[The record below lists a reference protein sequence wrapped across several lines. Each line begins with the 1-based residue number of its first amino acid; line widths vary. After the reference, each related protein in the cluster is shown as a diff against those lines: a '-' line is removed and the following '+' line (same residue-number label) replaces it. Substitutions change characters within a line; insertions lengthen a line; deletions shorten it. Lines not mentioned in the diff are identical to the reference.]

1 MNTAKSG
8 RAWLTGAIFSGHYE
22 VGSLIARGGMS
33 EVYHA
38 VDLWSNNPVAVKVLL
53 PQFSQDASVQ
63 QKFFREER
71 SLRQVRH
78 KAVVSVIDSGT
89 EYLNGSDVMFLVL
102 EYVHGCTLHQLLK
115 IRPVFSVAEVFD
127 IMLPIVEGLSE
138 VHALS
143 LIHRDIKPGN
153 VLMSSAEHAV
163 KLADFGLTRRQD
175 QSWTGSLM
183 GTPPYV
189 APEIVSARGEV
200 GPQSDIFALGVM
212 LYRMLSG
219 RLPFG
224 GMDDQQVLYHNVNT
238 ELPSITRYAPGLSQ
252 DIVGLIKWC
261 TRKSPSARP
270 ENATELFEVMCEI
283 KDALAPAELT
293 YKASIATEAHHDFWL
308 DVAEIA
314 EVSGAN
320 QALRHQSITAF
331 GNAKDL
337 LEETEGSPV
346 DLRPYAHTPT
356 DSTPDEDDDEWWDP
370 GVNDESAADK
380 TQVYTVNELRQVPIS
395 AEYSPSHRSVGAS
408 VTSRPSQPTVTT
420 VAQKASDPRHPLEP
434 YVAPKA
440 PAQIAGI
447 AVALVAAA
455 FLASFLGWWLAT
467 ELMSTPWWQNLMG

>member
-71 SLRQVRH
+71 SLRQIRH

-89 EYLNGSDVMFLVL
+89 DQINGSEVMFLVL

-115 IRPVFSVAEVFD
+115 VRPVFSVAEVFD
-127 IMLPIVEGLSE
+127 IMLPIIEGLSE

-224 GMDDQQVLYHNVNT
+224 GMDDQQILYHNVNT
-238 ELPSITRYAPGLSQ
+238 ELPSITRYAPGLPQ

-261 TRKSPSARP
+261 TRKSPNARP
-270 ENATELFEVMCEI
+270 DNATELFEVMCEI
-283 KDALAPAELT
+283 KDALTPAELA
-293 YKASIATEAHHDFWL
+293 YSASTAAEGNQDFWA

-320 QALRHQSITAF
+320 QALKHRSITAF
-331 GNAKDL
+331 GNAQDL

-356 DSTPDEDDDEWWDP
+356 DSSPAEDEDWWEP
-370 GVNDESAADK
+370 ALHSSELSVDK
-380 TQVYTVNELRQVPIS
+380 TQTFAVKEQVQAPIS
-395 AEYSPSHRSVGAS
+395 AQYSPSHRARANP
-408 VTSRPSQPTVTT
+408 VTRESQPSS
-420 VAQKASDPRHPLEP
+420 ASSSLKATDPRRPLTP
-434 YVAPKA
+434 YTAPKT
-440 PAQIAGI
+440 PAQLAGI
-447 AVALVAAA
+447 AVAIVIAA

-467 ELMSTPWWQNLMG
+467 ELISAQWWQNLMG